1 MRSDH
6 LSSDWLPE
14 VTNNIIIGKFKMSA
28 QRVAAYE
35 RWSPRRGSS
44 YSDFIE
50 KILVFRKS
58 GADGR
63 WSLLRVGSTGRF
75 DCIFK
80 QVLDHLQCLCRD
92 IKVSVL
98 IPFPNEFLYP

>member
-1 MRSDH
+1 
-6 LSSDWLPE
+6 
-14 VTNNIIIGKFKMSA
+14 MSA
-28 QRVAAYE
+28 QKVAAYE
-35 RWSPRRGSS
+35 RWSPTRGSN

-50 KILVFRKS
+50 KILLFRKS

-63 WSLLRVGSTGRF
+63 WSLLRVGRTGRF

-80 QVLDHLQCLCRD
+80 QVLNHLQCICQD

-98 IPFPNEFLYP
+98 IPFHKRFLYP